1 MNATGQETM
10 SMMPAI
16 TGQQMIAITV
26 LTLFFL
32 AAGVFIGALC
42 GDLSMRPLPADRN
55 DNVTWTGAA
64 VSWPRLNSAAR

>member
-10 SMMPAI
+10 SMMSAI

-42 GDLSMRPLPADRN
+42 GDLSMRPRQQTGMTMSPGPAQ
-55 DNVTWTGAA
+55 
-64 VSWPRLNSAAR
+64 P

>member
-1 MNATGQETM
+1 MM
-10 SMMPAI
+10 SAI

-42 GDLSMRPLPADRN
+42 GDLSMRPRQQTGMTMSPGPAQ
-55 DNVTWTGAA
+55 
-64 VSWPRLNSAAR
+64 P